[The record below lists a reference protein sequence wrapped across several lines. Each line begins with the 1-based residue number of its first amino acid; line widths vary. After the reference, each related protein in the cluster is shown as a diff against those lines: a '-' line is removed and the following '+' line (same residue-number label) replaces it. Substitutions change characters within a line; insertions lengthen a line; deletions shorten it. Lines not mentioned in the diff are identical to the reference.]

1 MAFSLCGVELE
12 ISPEPDAAERRAI
25 AAALRD
31 WGEPPAAY
39 LTAWRQAGINESVEP
54 EDAS

>member
-12 ISPEPDAAERRAI
+12 ISPEPDAVERRAI
-25 AAALRD
+25 AAALPEP
-31 WGEPPAAY
+31 GESPDAY